1 MKENLL
7 VLICTFVFVTSGFSQ
22 EKVEQSSKLTAKKED
37 NKVISKKTKTLKP
50 DKKTKELRKKLA
62 YFQEHSP
69 FKKSLLL
76 SKLERKENGI
86 QFCGRCGLRGLD
98 DFGFYLLCYFPV

>member
-7 VLICTFVFVTSGFSQ
+7 VLICTFVFVTSGLSQ
-22 EKVEQSSKLTAKKED
+22 EKVEQNSKLATKIEGS
-37 NKVISKKTKTLKP
+37 KVVSKKTKTLKP

-69 FKKSLLL
+69 FKKTIQL
-76 SKLERKENGI
+76 SKEERKENGLPPNKYYESEWELTMSPI
-86 QFCGRCGLRGLD
+86 
-98 DFGFYLLCYFPV
+98 